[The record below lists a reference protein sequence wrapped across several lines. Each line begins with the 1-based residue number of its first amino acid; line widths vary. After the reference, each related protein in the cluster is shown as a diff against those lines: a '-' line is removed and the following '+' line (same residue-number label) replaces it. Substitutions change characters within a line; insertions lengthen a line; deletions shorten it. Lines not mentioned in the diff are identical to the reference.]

1 MAKSRSRRSNHPV
14 RGWGAMSPRGA
25 RQRVNLY
32 KRCGKKCF
40 LRPSDLGF
48 PVCAR
53 SARHCRA
60 NCAGLA
66 AAEYRAGQYGYTN
79 IESKARKIAKN
90 RRCGHSKSYRRSK
103 GRRSRSKGR
112 RSRSKGRRSRR
123 SRSKG
128 RRSRRS
134 RRSGRR

>member
-1 MAKSRSRRSNHPV
+1 
-14 RGWGAMSPRGA
+14 MSPRGA

-112 RSRSKGRRSRR
+112 RSRSKGRRSRSKGRRSRSKGRR